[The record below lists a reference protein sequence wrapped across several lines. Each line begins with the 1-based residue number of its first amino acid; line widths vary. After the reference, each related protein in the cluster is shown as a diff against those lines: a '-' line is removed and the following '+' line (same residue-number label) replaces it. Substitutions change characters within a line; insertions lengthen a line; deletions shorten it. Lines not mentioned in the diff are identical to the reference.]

1 MFERYTEQAR
11 RVLFFARYEA
21 SHLGSISVETEH
33 LLLGLF
39 RETQGF
45 TSRILSQSQV
55 SIENIRKTA
64 ESEAGLREKV
74 GTSVEIPFSADAKRA
89 LQCAADEADN
99 LLHNHIGPE
108 HLLLG
113 LLREESSVAGSI
125 LRKNGLELAGVRDQ
139 VSAMFQTPS
148 DAEARG
154 RANVAE
160 ELERV
165 KALIDRL
172 AIELPVQEAARGL
185 IEEIRHRLDRLQER
199 FRW

>member
-21 SHLGSISVETEH
+21 SHLGSLSIETEH

-39 RETQGF
+39 REAQEF
-45 TSRILSQSQV
+45 TSRVLSQSRV
-55 SIENIRKTA
+55 SIENIRNEIEGQA
-64 ESEAGLREKV
+64 ALRPKV

-89 LQCAADEADN
+89 LQFAADEADN
-99 LLHNHIGPE
+99 LLHDHIGPE
-108 HLLLG
+108 HVLLG

-125 LRKNGLELAGVRDQ
+125 LRRNGFELAGVRDQ

-148 DAEARG
+148 NAEARS

-165 KALIDRL
+165 KALVARIANERPD
-172 AIELPVQEAARGL
+172 QEAARGL
-185 IEEIRHRLDRLQER
+185 IEEIRHSLDRLQER
-199 FRW
+199 FRG